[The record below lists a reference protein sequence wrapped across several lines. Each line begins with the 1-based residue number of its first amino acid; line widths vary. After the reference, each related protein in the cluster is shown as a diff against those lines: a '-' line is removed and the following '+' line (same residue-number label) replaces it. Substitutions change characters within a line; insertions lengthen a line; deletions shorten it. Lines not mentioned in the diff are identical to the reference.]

1 MTWLRL
7 EAAFFSHPSTVAV
20 GFWGS
25 QVFLAGITM
34 SKLHNWRGCIPK
46 GHFTPDIIAHHLHL
60 VTERNGVKQL
70 QTGLRLCVENGLLV
84 EDATHYVIPG
94 WRKYQPDPTGSQRQ
108 EKFRSADKV
117 RRAKEKAAGRN
128 GDKRPTPS
136 VTPRLLPTEEGGVP
150 PAPSGPRESL
160 PIASPP
166 TSLPASRIGT
176 PRDDLPELD
185 ENDPKVQFWRK
196 AIADGRAKRPGQG
209 GAS

>member
-46 GHFTPDIIAHHLHL
+46 GHFTPDIIAHHLNA
-60 VTERNGVKQL
+60 VTERNGAKQL
-70 QTGLRLCVENGLLV
+70 QDGLRRCVESGLLV

-117 RRAKEKAAGRN
+117 KRAKDKVTDGN
-128 GDKRPTPS
+128 GAKRGSAS
-136 VTPRLLPTEEGGVP
+136 VTPRLSPTEKGGASL
-150 PAPSGPRESL
+150 APSG
-160 PIASPP
+160 
-166 TSLPASRIGT
+166 TPA
-176 PRDDLPELD
+176 PLPEMRAMPD
-185 ENDPKVQFWRK
+185 ADPRIVAHFRAVREASK
-196 AIADGRAKRPGQG
+196 AGLPVPKLPEFLR
-209 GAS
+209 

>member
-117 RRAKEKAAGRN
+117 RRAKEKAAARN
-128 GDKRPTPS
+128 GDKRDAPS
-136 VTPRLLPTEEGGVP
+136 VTPRLLPTEEGA
-150 PAPSGPRESL
+150 APSALGAGAAHPGRDRSSDETPYADRLAAVRKFAETESPDRVAML
-160 PIASPP
+160 AA
-166 TSLPASRIGT
+166 LKHVRW
-176 PRDDLPELD
+176 PE
-185 ENDPKVQFWRK
+185 
-196 AIADGRAKRPGQG
+196 
-209 GAS
+209 

>member
-7 EAAFFSHPSTVAV
+7 EAAYFSHPQTLAV

-25 QVFLAGITM
+25 QVYLAGMTM
-34 SKLHNWRGCIPK
+34 AKLHNWRGCIPK
-46 GHFTPDIIAHHLHL
+46 GHFTPEIIARHLNL
-60 VTERNGVKQL
+60 VTVSNGVKHVGD
-70 QTGLRLCVENGLLV
+70 GLSLCVKHGLLV
-84 EDATHYVIPG
+84 EDATHYVIPS
-94 WRKYQPDPTGSQRQ
+94 WRKYQPDPTSNARQ
-108 EKFRSADKV
+108 EKFRSASKV
-117 RRAKEKAAGRN
+117 RRAKGGVTGRN
-128 GDKRPTPS
+128 GDKRYTPS

-166 TSLPASRIGT
+166 ASLPASRIGT